1 MSVVFCGICPHP
13 PVAVPEVG
21 RRESEEVQKTREAL
35 LELGRRLK
43 KSSAETVVIIS
54 PHAPIFHGLIGLNG
68 EPVLSGDLASFGA
81 CEVKF
86 QVDNDP
92 ALVREIKNQA
102 AALGLSAMELTGEL
116 AGQYDFSLRLDHGV
130 TVPLYFLQQAGVNLP
145 LVHVSMALDV
155 AERLY
160 LFGLAVRKAAELT
173 GRRAALLASGD
184 LSHCLTRLA
193 PAGYNPKGAEFDR
206 KLARLLAV
214 PDVQGIMQMD
224 DFLVQEAAECGY
236 RSILMMLGALD
247 GLEVEA
253 EVLSYEGPFGVGYL
267 VASFIPGP
275 ANPERSL
282 LKKSRPAG
290 RPGWSAAGQLK
301 AFW

>member
-173 GRRAALLASGD
+173 GRRRPSASGD

-267 VASFIPGP
+267 VLFYTRPCK
-275 ANPERSL
+275 PERPF
-282 LKKSRPAG
+282 KNRG
-290 RPGWSAAGQLK
+290 RQAGQ
-301 AFW
+301 AGAPQGS